1 MVNVKM
7 KNMKIG
13 NLGRITLLN
22 ILKKAEGDILLLKQV
37 RDLMPSVGFTE
48 DEIKESGLNNDGKS
62 ISWKKNLIKEFEL
75 STSIYGAVLKEIK
88 KWNKAKNIRQE
99 TFDFIQN
106 VLTKEDFDKFLEDI
120 EKKEEVKEVDNK

>member
-88 KWNKAKNIRQE
+88 EWNKAKNIRQE

>member
-1 MVNVKM
+1 VNVKM

-88 KWNKAKNIRQE
+88 EWNKAKNIRQE

>member
-1 MVNVKM
+1 MNVKM

-88 KWNKAKNIRQE
+88 EWNKAKNIRQE